1 MNRIKEARKEKKL
14 TIFELGDMVGVTG
27 VTISRYE
34 TGQRKPSI
42 MMAYKLAKALGVTI
56 DDLFGIGKGE
66 SA

>member
-1 MNRIKEARKEKKL
+1 MNRIKEARKEKRL
-14 TIFELGDMVGVTG
+14 TVFELGDLVGVTG

-56 DDLFGIGKGE
+56 DDLFGREKGE